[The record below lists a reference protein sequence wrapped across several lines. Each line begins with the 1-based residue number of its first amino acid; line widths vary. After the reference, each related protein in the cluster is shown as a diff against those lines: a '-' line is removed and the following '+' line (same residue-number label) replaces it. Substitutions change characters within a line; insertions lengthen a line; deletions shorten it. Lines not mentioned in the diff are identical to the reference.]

1 MIVGLILIGTV
12 LGGTA
17 GASAL
22 LLGYSIWIALL
33 IYTAIGAT
41 SVFGLAVCVALRPD
55 PRESAEQ
62 AKPYALTDPQSS

>member
-1 MIVGLILIGTV
+1 MIIGLILIGTV

-62 AKPYALTDPQSS
+62 AKPYALTDPQGS

>member
-1 MIVGLILIGTV
+1 MIIGLILIGTV
-12 LGGTA
+12 LGGAA

-33 IYTAIGAT
+33 IYAALGAA
-41 SVFGLAVCVALRPD
+41 SVLGLAVCVALRPD

-62 AKPYALTDPQSS
+62 GKPYALSDPQGS